1 MARRSQCNLRKSK
14 SFGLLACGSSR
25 RVIESQA
32 VGKLMAAT
40 SGFGGYT
47 MPESTTETPVVTIGQ
62 LMDLVREAAPETGID
77 SDLWL
82 AEWEAIRQ
90 RASEGVQQ

>member
-1 MARRSQCNLRKSK
+1 MAQLSQCNLRRSEFFD
-14 SFGLLACGSSR
+14 SAGLRFVALSDRVAGSW
-25 RVIESQA
+25 QTY
-32 VGKLMAAT
+32 AAA